1 MKDRKLVI
9 LVLGLIALL
18 ATGTAAQHTQH
29 HPEQTPPQQKAKS
42 QAASGGMMA
51 RHAEMTKLLDELSE
65 SLTALEAE
73 KDPAIMKK
81 KLAEHRVLIEQLQ
94 SKMKGCSEMMQ
105 QMNDHMEKCPMM
117 RSERKPD

>member
-1 MKDRKLVI
+1 MKNRKLAI
-9 LVLGLIALL
+9 FVLGLMALF
-18 ATGTAAQHTQH
+18 ATGAAAQHTQH
-29 HPEQTPPQQKAKS
+29 HPEQTPPQQKAKA

-51 RHAEMTKLLDELSE
+51 HHAEMTKLLDELSE

-81 KLAEHRVLIEQLQ
+81 KLAEHRVLIERMQNR
-94 SKMKGCSEMMQ
+94 MKECSEMMQ
-105 QMNDHMEKCPMM
+105 QMSGHMEKCPMM